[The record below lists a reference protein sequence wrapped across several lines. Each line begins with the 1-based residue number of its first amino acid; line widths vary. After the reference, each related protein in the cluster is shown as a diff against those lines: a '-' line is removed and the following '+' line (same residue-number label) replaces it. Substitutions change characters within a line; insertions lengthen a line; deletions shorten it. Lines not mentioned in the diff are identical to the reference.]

1 MTSVAPVQWI
11 PSANAAPVKSDA
23 APKARTEK
31 ATDVLMIFP
40 KLGTWDDIIRDIP
53 LSVIYASTESVKRGY
68 NVKAVDLRFYEEDW
82 KSAIDPILQ
91 AGCRLVGLSVM
102 TGNPVRTSLEVS
114 KYIRENYPDV
124 PIVWGGPHPTTL
136 PEQTLENPYIDYVI
150 RDGGSQPLA
159 ELLDYL
165 RGGDQPVE
173 AIAGLAYKNEQG
185 DIVVNPPQKT
195 FEILNFRDIPYHLVD
210 ISGKNYNR
218 LNSGELVFPI
228 FMSAGCPYQ
237 CSFCVSPAMYRKI
250 DGKKWVGYDAQE
262 VLEHIQYLSERYE
275 FPRIQ
280 VYDDESFIN
289 PHLMKEI
296 MEGWIERGFH
306 EKFKLDFRGIRFNDI
321 ERKEI
326 DDDYMRLMEK
336 VGVEFMFIGL
346 ESGSPRMLK
355 VLKKAITI
363 DQVLKANRKLA
374 RFPKLKPH
382 YNFFCGAPGET
393 VESLKETKALL
404 LQLMEENPTV
414 YVGHGGHWKPIPG
427 SEITNTAVTKYGL
440 KLPDKLEGWADIDTL
455 DMDKQAPDYPWYSK
469 ELLDMIKLLTMAG
482 MILDGKTKD
491 LIGNLQ
497 PVMSSTVH
505 FLIKMY
511 RPLLRLR
518 LKYDYAGFFVEMK
531 AYNFAINSIG
541 KFLKHKFNR
550 KALQAASAASSSN
563 GQWTRSQA
571 GEAQAR
577 N

>member
-11 PSANAAPVKSDA
+11 PPARPDTSDDA
-23 APKARTEK
+23 APKARTAK

-68 NVKAVDLRFYEEDW
+68 NVKAVDLRFYEENW
-82 KSAIDPILQ
+82 QSAIDTILQ
-91 AGCRLVGLSVM
+91 AGCRLVGMSVM

-159 ELLDYL
+159 ELIDYL
-165 RGGDQPVE
+165 RGGDQRLD
-173 AIAGLAYKNEQG
+173 AIDGLAYKDSQG
-185 DIVVNPPQKT
+185 EIKVNPPQKT
-195 FEILNFRDIPYHLVD
+195 FEILDFREIPYHLVD

-250 DGKKWVGYDAQE
+250 EGKKWVGYDAKE
-262 VLEHIQYLSERYE
+262 VLDHIQYLSERYE

-296 MEGWIERGFH
+296 LEGWIERGYH
-306 EKFKLDFRGIRFNDI
+306 EKYKLDFRGIRFNDI

-326 DDDYMRLMEK
+326 DDDYLRLMEK
-336 VGVEFMFIGL
+336 AGVEYMFLGL

-355 VLKKAITI
+355 VLKKAITV
-363 DQVLKANRKLA
+363 DQVLRANRKLA

-393 VESLKETKALL
+393 VESLQETKTLL
-404 LQLMEENPTV
+404 LQLMEEHPKA

-427 SEITNTAVTKYGL
+427 SEITDIAVKSYGL
-440 KLPDKLEGWADIDTL
+440 KLPDKLEGWAEIDTL
-455 DMDKQAPDYPWYSK
+455 DMDKRAPDYAWYSK
-469 ELLDMIKLLTMAG
+469 ELLDMIKLLTLAG

-491 LIGNLQ
+491 LIGNMQ
-497 PVMSSTVH
+497 PVMSSTSH
-505 FLIKMY
+505 TLIKMY

-518 LKYDYAGFFVEMK
+518 LKYNYAGFFIEMK

-550 KALQAASAASSSN
+550 KALQTASAASSSN
-563 GQWTRSQA
+563 GQWARSREQGA
-571 GEAQAR
+571 ASES
-577 N
+577 